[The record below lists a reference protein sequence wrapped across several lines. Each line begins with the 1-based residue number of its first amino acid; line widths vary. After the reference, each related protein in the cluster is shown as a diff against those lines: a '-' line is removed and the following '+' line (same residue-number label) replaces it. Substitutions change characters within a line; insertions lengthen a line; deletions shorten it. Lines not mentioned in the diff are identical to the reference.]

1 MYRDLSFQEEVE
13 GLQWGRPGPGGAY
26 WRNSAL
32 TGQNFFD
39 KMVTLESLFLF
50 ISNNCY
56 LQGWCGS
63 ADPRK
68 RQFET
73 KHSEADEMRKEIEE
87 IKVKKEIEHKDITS
101 GEGIELVPLMKDK
114 YTGALKEFYLMKW
127 HTYK

>member
-1 MYRDLSFQEEVE
+1 ME

-26 WRNSAL
+26 WRHSAL

-39 KMVTLESLFLF
+39 KMVSIVTEAILQLGDKGAAIHATVSVT
-50 ISNNCY
+50 
-56 LQGWCGS
+56 QGWCGS

-68 RQFET
+68 RQYET

-87 IKVKKEIEHKDITS
+87 IKVKTEVEHKDIMS

-114 YTGALKEFYLMKW
+114 HTGDQRNISTVTVDM
-127 HTYK
+127 